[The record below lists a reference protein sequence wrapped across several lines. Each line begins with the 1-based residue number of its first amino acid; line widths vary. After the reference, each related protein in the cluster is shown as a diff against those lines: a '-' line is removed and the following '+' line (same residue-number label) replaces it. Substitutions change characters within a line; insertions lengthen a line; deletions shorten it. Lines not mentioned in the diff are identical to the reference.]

1 MIIRNR
7 RCWATVSD
15 YIDLVDHRGI
25 GVCYGFALHP
35 NPPHHPK
42 PAAFGTGDALFAMN
56 VGRPVPLCHFVTFP
70 PHSGGILHRTVHSRS
85 DRLGSLPLL
94 KHLKNKNGH
103 LAVSVFCFWWTIG
116 GSNP

>member
-15 YIDLVDHRGI
+15 YFRLVDHRGI

-35 NPPHHPK
+35 YPPHHPK

-85 DRLGSLPLL
+85 DRLGSLPI
-94 KHLKNKNGH
+94 KHHKKTKTDTMRYPF
-103 LAVSVFCFWWTIG
+103 SVFG
-116 GSNP
+116 GP